1 MSILIAAENFTISA
15 FETEPIGG
23 YEMPVNAETGEQFPN
38 CCPFHKSVFEHAK
51 KWFEKFPNCYDP
63 HTKYIGEGG
72 FRKANYN
79 GIAEKIVKQV
89 SFTEHHISARIK
101 NPDWY
106 KDITDYVDYNVSSFG
121 HPAVGVDGYLN
132 AVKLCIQNTLS
143 GEQRQRLS
151 EFIDGYR
158 QPNKTD
164 LNLLIS
170 TYQKWFNEFPF
181 EFKSYFGNLKTHFE
195 TLLPILNG
203 KPETNIYSGM
213 AKTKLHTKSSL
224 IEALINLTI
233 NLITQI
239 NGVTLHEQGLI
250 TEADKIKL
258 ELVINRRKLKLKQGY
273 TNSSPSE
280 EQRYRKILKAWYKDE
295 IKFFDDIT
303 PFLKAPPQQTDQ
315 EQPIFKNNFDNS
327 TPDDVY
333 KHFKAG
339 LVDKKYLT
347 KEELNEYLK
356 AAFELEEAP
365 EKRFKMKNAS
375 TKYQVMR
382 VFYAYY
388 TNIAGKP
395 HRKAKNYAALL
406 GEYFEGYET
415 ENVRTNFNNA

>member
-23 YEMPVNAETGEQFPN
+23 YEMPVNEETGEQFPN
-38 CCPFHKSVFEHAK
+38 CCTFHESVFEHAK

-63 HTKYIGEGG
+63 HTKFIGEGE

-89 SFTEHHISARIK
+89 SFTEHHISVQMK

-106 KDITDYVDYNVSSFG
+106 KDITDYIDYNVSSFG

-181 EFKSYFGNLKTHFE
+181 EFKSYFGNLKPHFE

-203 KPETNIYSGM
+203 KPETNIYSGV

-224 IEALINLTI
+224 IEALINLTD
-233 NLITQI
+233 NLLTQI
-239 NGVTLHEQGLI
+239 NGVALYEQGLI
-250 TEADKIKL
+250 TDANKIKL
-258 ELVINRRKLKLKQGY
+258 ELVINSRKLKLKQGY

-280 EQRYRKILKAWYKDE
+280 EQRYRKILKAWYQDE

-303 PFLKAPPQQTDQ
+303 PLLKAPHQQTGTKKLTSPVLGLFCGLINKNGIDRKEETESATIYCERICDKYKLPYTDRVRQNYNVNETKKLIQ
-315 EQPIFKNNFDNS
+315 ELTANVLPLIDIETKSLIQ
-327 TPDDVY
+327 
-333 KHFKAG
+333 
-339 LVDKKYLT
+339 KYLDS
-347 KEELNEYLK
+347 KHPPKQNL
-356 AAFELEEAP
+356 
-365 EKRFKMKNAS
+365 
-375 TKYQVMR
+375 
-382 VFYAYY
+382 YA
-388 TNIAGKP
+388 
-395 HRKAKNYAALL
+395 
-406 GEYFEGYET
+406 
-415 ENVRTNFNNA
+415 

>member
-1 MSILIAAENFTISA
+1 MRILIAAENFTISA

-23 YEMPVNAETGEQFPN
+23 YEMPVNEETGEQFPN
-38 CCPFHKSVFEHAK
+38 CCTFHKSVFEHAK

-63 HTKYIGEGG
+63 HTKFIGEGG
-72 FRKANYN
+72 FSKSIYN

-106 KDITDYVDYNVSSFG
+106 KDITDYIDYNVSSFG

-203 KPETNIYSGM
+203 KPETNIYSGV

-224 IEALINLTI
+224 IEALLNLTD
-233 NLITQI
+233 NLLTQI
-239 NGVTLHEQGLI
+239 NGVALYEQGLI
-250 TEADKIKL
+250 TDANKIKL
-258 ELVINRRKLKLKQGY
+258 ELVINSRKLKLKQGY
-273 TNSSPSE
+273 NNSSPSE

-303 PFLKAPPQQTDQ
+303 PLLKAPTQQTGTKKLTA
-315 EQPIFKNNFDNS
+315 PVLGLFC
-327 TPDDVY
+327 
-333 KHFKAG
+333 G
-339 LVDKKYLT
+339 LVNKNGIDRKEETESATIYCERICAKYKLPYTDRVRQNYTVNETKKLIQELTANVLPLIDIETKSLIQKYLDS
-347 KEELNEYLK
+347 KHPPKQNL
-356 AAFELEEAP
+356 
-365 EKRFKMKNAS
+365 
-375 TKYQVMR
+375 
-382 VFYAYY
+382 YA
-388 TNIAGKP
+388 
-395 HRKAKNYAALL
+395 
-406 GEYFEGYET
+406 
-415 ENVRTNFNNA
+415 